1 MRFEVLIRL
10 ICEDIH
16 TVVMSTSDENG
27 YPRTAAIDIM
37 DGDESGFYFLTA
49 VGKSLYKR
57 LKSRPR
63 ISFTGIKGSDTM
75 SRIAVTVS
83 GECAELGNAEALRLI
98 GKNPYMLKIYPN
110 EQARRSLTAF
120 KVCKGEAEY
129 FDLSKLPPERG
140 SFVFGGLQ
148 ERNIGYII
156 NLKCTRCGKCAAVCP
171 TSCISGK
178 APGAFVIDRA
188 CCLGC
193 GACMNICAYGA
204 VENIGEKN
212 G

>member
-1 MRFEVLIRL
+1 
-10 ICEDIH
+10 
-16 TVVMSTSDENG
+16 MSQ
-27 YPRTAAIDIM
+27 
-37 DGDESGFYFLTA
+37 
-49 VGKSLYKR
+49 
-57 LKSRPR
+57 
-63 ISFTGIKGSDTM
+63 
-75 SRIAVTVS
+75 SRIS

-110 EQARRSLTAF
+110 EQARRSLSAF

-129 FDLSKLPPERG
+129 FDLSKLPPE
-140 SFVFGGLQ
+140 L
-148 ERNIGYII
+148 GYII

-178 APGAFVIDRA
+178 APGAFVIDSA
-188 CCLGC
+188 YCLGC
-193 GACMNICAYGA
+193 GACMSICAYGA